1 MPGEHNSGPVFEKGY
16 PDYDAVNDID
26 YNEHEPVIIN
36 DIKLK
41 EPKKKTMPDIE
52 KIREQGF

>member
-1 MPGEHNSGPVFEKGY
+1 MPGGHSPVYE
-16 PDYDAVNDID
+16 DDID

-36 DIKLK
+36 DVKLK

-52 KIREQGF
+52 KIRQQGF

>member
-1 MPGEHNSGPVFEKGY
+1 MPGEHSPVYEKGY

-36 DIKLK
+36 DIKLN
-41 EPKKKTMPDIE
+41 EPKKKTMPDID
-52 KIREQGF
+52 KIREHGF